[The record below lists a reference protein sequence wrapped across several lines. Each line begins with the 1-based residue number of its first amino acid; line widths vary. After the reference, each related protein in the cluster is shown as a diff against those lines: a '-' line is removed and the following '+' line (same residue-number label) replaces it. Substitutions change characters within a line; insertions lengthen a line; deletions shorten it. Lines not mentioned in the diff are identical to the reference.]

1 MKCNVMKIKSI
12 KSTMK
17 LNLIYVEMKATEKHS
32 QLCRQ
37 IPPGAQA
44 CEPAAAPAPP
54 SRPLRYQLHAE
65 PSRPA
70 QGFRVL
76 YVQTGFPKFMNTLE
90 FVEQKVN
97 LLII

>member
-1 MKCNVMKIKSI
+1 
-12 KSTMK
+12 MK
-17 LNLIYVEMKATEKHS
+17 LNLIYDEMKATEKHS

-65 PSRPA
+65 PPRPA

-76 YVQTGFPKFMNTLE
+76 YVQTGFPRFINTLKC
-90 FVEQKVN
+90 VEQKVY
-97 LLII
+97 LLFISSSVQSVCM